1 MFQLKP
7 AKLENSKQQ
16 YGHIEM
22 QLNHYLNF
30 QGETEAAFNF
40 YKSVFGGEFSN
51 LTRYGELPAEE
62 GVTLSEADKNLI
74 LHVSLPINK
83 FTELMASDTN
93 DQFCA
98 QTNSIFT
105 KGNNHYISINL
116 DASEQ
121 AEAKRLFD
129 ALSINGQIEM
139 PLEKTFWGALYGAF
153 TDQFGIKWMVNC
165 QLEKM

>member
-1 MFQLKP
+1 
-7 AKLENSKQQ
+7 
-16 YGHIEM
+16 M

-30 QGETEAAFNF
+30 QGEAEAAFNF

-74 LHVSLPINK
+74 LHVSLPINE

-93 DQFCA
+93 DQCCA
-98 QTNSIFT
+98 ANTVFT
-105 KGNNHYISINL
+105 QGTNHYISINL

-121 AEAKRLFD
+121 AEAKRLFG

-153 TDQFGIKWMVNC
+153 TDQFGVKWMVNC
-165 QLEKM
+165 QLEQM

>member
-1 MFQLKP
+1 
-7 AKLENSKQQ
+7 
-16 YGHIEM
+16 M

-51 LTRYGELPAEE
+51 LTRYGEMPAEE
-62 GVTLSEADKNLI
+62 GVTLSEVDKNKI
-74 LHVSLPINK
+74 LHISLPINE

-98 QTNSIFT
+98 QTNTVFT
-105 KGNNHYISINL
+105 QGNNHYISINL

-121 AEAKRLFD
+121 AEAQRLFD
-129 ALSINGQIEM
+129 ALSVNGQIEM
-139 PLEKTFWGALYGAF
+139 PLERTFWGALYAAF
-153 TDQFGIKWMVNC
+153 SDQFGIHWMINC
-165 QLEKM
+165 QLEEN